1 MIDPIHGLSF
11 SIQAKRGIYAL
22 LLGSGVS
29 RASGIPTG
37 WEVTL
42 DLVRKLASL
51 YDGKAEPDPETWY
64 REKFGKEPNY
74 SDLLD
79 ALAKTPAE
87 RQQLL
92 RSYWEP
98 NDQEREEGAKQPTA
112 AHRAIAELAAQ
123 GFFKVII
130 TTNFDRLMENALRDA
145 DVVPTVLSSPDHV
158 KGMLPL
164 IHTRCCVFKIHG
176 DYLDTRILNTPTELK
191 VYPPEFDQLLDLI
204 FDEFGLIICGWSA
217 TWDLA
222 LRKAILRASS
232 RRFTTFWTFRDPP
245 NNEGQELIT
254 HRDAQVISIKD
265 ADTFFTSVQQLVQS
279 LEDISKPHPLST
291 EAAVASLRRYLSN
304 PQDQIRLSELI
315 DDTLNRADEAISGKT
330 FNEQTN
336 PTPRNA
342 TACVRD
348 YQDIYST
355 LLAMAPVGGFWAKE
369 DHYLVWQQA
378 LKRLATVTSL
388 SHHQRWI
395 QLQRYPGTLLF
406 YALGLGAVAA
416 DRLEFLGR
424 IFATPIHTWNGNYQE
439 RINQAA
445 VRLLPASCLFGNNR
459 LVAQFLEGMEKHNV
473 PLNDWLQNE
482 LWQYIKPLIHN
493 EDQYN
498 YIFDKLEILMALS
511 YIYHG
516 YAHDNEQT
524 EEYSWAPTGAFAYYR
539 HSNYKSILQEIE
551 ESILEFQDESPLVK
565 SNIFG
570 KTTKVCREILEN
582 FKKFVSAVMLESL
595 R

>member
-29 RASGIPTG
+29 RAAGIPTG

-51 YDGKAEPDPETWY
+51 YDNKAEPDPETWY

-123 GFFKVII
+123 GIFKVII
-130 TTNFDRLMENALRDA
+130 TTNFDRLIETALRDA

-164 IHTRCCVFKIHG
+164 IHTQCCVFKVHG
-176 DYLDTRILNTPTELK
+176 DYLDTRIRNTPTELRN
-191 VYPPEFDQLLDLI
+191 YPSEFDQLLDRI

-232 RRFTTFWTFRDPP
+232 RRFTTFWAIRDTLS
-245 NNEGQELIT
+245 NEGQELIT
-254 HRDAQVISIKD
+254 HRDAQVIPIKD
-265 ADTFFTSVQQLVQS
+265 ADTFFTSVQQFVQS
-279 LEDISKPHPLST
+279 LEDISKPPPLST
-291 EAAVASLRRYLSN
+291 EAAIASLKRYLSN
-304 PQDQIRLSELI
+304 PQYRIRLSDLI
-315 DDTLNRADEAISGKT
+315 DDTLDRADEIISGKT
-330 FNEQTN
+330 FHVKNN
-336 PTPRNA
+336 PSERNA

-355 LLAMAPVGGFWAKE
+355 LLAMAPVGGFWAEE

-388 SHHQRWI
+388 THHQLWI

-416 DRLEFLGR
+416 DQLEFLGR
-424 IFATPIHTWNGNYQE
+424 IFVTPIHTRDENYQE

-459 LVAQFLEGMEKHNV
+459 LVAQFLEGMEKHKV

-498 YIFDKLEILMALS
+498 SIFDKLEILMALS
-511 YIYHG
+511 YTYHG

-524 EEYSWAPTGAFAYYR
+524 KEYSWAPTGAFAYYR

-551 ESILEFQDESPLVK
+551 ESILEFQDESPFVK

-570 KTTKVCREILEN
+570 KTTEVCRQVLEN
-582 FKKFVSAVMLESL
+582 FKKFVSKVMLESL